1 MRFGPAGYPER
12 SKNPKDAMNIISEM
26 GLDALEMEYVQGA
39 RISEASAKEIGKL
52 AKERNIRLSA
62 HAPYFIS
69 FNSENPETREKSVA
83 HVMNTVRAAHH
94 LGAHIIVIHAAGYGK
109 GEQSKATDAVIE
121 GLNKCKAIMD
131 DEGIN
136 DVTLGLETM
145 GRASAWGTLK
155 EISYVMDNIDGIRP
169 VLDVAHV
176 HARYG
181 GSLKTKEDMKELV
194 DEFFP
199 LAGDKPHFHISCIE
213 YTDKGEKNHLPLSSA
228 DPDMSLL
235 AEVLNDHDNDSTF
248 ICESPLLEADAEVF
262 KNMFPRY
269 KR

>member
-1 MRFGPAGYPER
+1 MRFGPAGYPIR
-12 SKNPKDAMNIISEM
+12 SKNPKDALNIIKEM

-39 RISEASAKEIGKL
+39 RVSEASAKEFGRM
-52 AKERNIRLSA
+52 AAERNIRLSA

-83 HVMNTVRAAHH
+83 HVINTARAAHF

-109 GEQSKATDAVIE
+109 GTAQEASAAVID
-121 GLNKCKAIMD
+121 GLNKCKEIMD
-131 DEGIN
+131 SENIR

-155 EISYVMDNIDGIRP
+155 EISEVMDSIDGIRP

-181 GSLKTKEDMKELV
+181 GSLKTKADMKTLV

-199 LAGDKPHFHISCIE
+199 LAGDRPHFHISCIQ
-213 YTDKGEKNHLPLSSA
+213 YTDKGEKNHLPLSAA

-235 AEVLNDHDNDSTF
+235 AEVLNDHDNDGTF
-248 ICESPLLEADAEVF
+248 ICESPLLEEDASLF
-262 KNMFPRY
+262 KSMFPRY
-269 KR
+269 R